1 MRKGEKMKITEEA
14 RTILLE
20 AIASNKAD
28 CLMVSQQ
35 TTCCGNALAFS
46 LANLSVG
53 EETVTIDGIPVF
65 LEEAVRELVG
75 LVTIQ
80 AENGQLFVHDE
91 NAKACDC

>member
-1 MRKGEKMKITEEA
+1 MKITEEA
-14 RTILLE
+14 KVILLE

-35 TTCCGNALAFS
+35 TTCCGTSLAFS
-46 LANLSVG
+46 LANLNEG
-53 EETVTIDGIPVF
+53 EEAGDIDGIPVF

-75 LVTIQ
+75 QVTIQ

-91 NAKACDC
+91 NAKECDC